1 LAYFKRMPRKTK
13 ITELQ
18 NEDGTVVVQK
28 DVPTIPPAQVP
39 SVTPTAV
46 KAKVKREMTEAQR
59 LNMLKM
65 IEANKVKWEAKRQ
78 AKEEE
83 IMKAKTDK
91 RAKEEE
97 LINAGTHI
105 RVKVLPKK
113 VYKPRAKAIP
123 AEETAT
129 EEEDGEDDTVSFQAK
144 PEVKKK
150 RSQKAPPPSDEET
163 TETETDDDYKN
174 QKRVVRREVKKNL
187 SALKK
192 IDEAL
197 EQSQGNPYLAYLT
210 QRWK

>member
-1 LAYFKRMPRKTK
+1 MPRKTK
-13 ITELQ
+13 ITEMED
-18 NEDGTVVVQK
+18 EDGTVVIQK

-78 AKEEE
+78 AKEDE
-83 IMKAKTDK
+83 IVKAKTDK

-129 EEEDGEDDTVSFQAK
+129 EEEDEEDDTASFQAK
-144 PEVKKK
+144 PQVKR

-187 SALKK
+187 KALKK
-192 IDEAL
+192 IDEVL
-197 EQSQGNPYLAYLT
+197 EQSQGNPYLSYLS

>member
-1 LAYFKRMPRKTK
+1 MPRKTK
-13 ITELQ
+13 ITEMED
-18 NEDGTVVVQK
+18 EDGTVVVQK
-28 DVPTIPPAQVP
+28 DIPTIPPSSVP

-65 IEANKVKWEAKRQ
+65 IEANKVKWEAKRK

-83 IMKAKTDK
+83 EVKAKADK
-91 RAKEEE
+91 RAREEE
-97 LINAGTHI
+97 LIKAGTHI
-105 RVKVLPKK
+105 RVKVQPKRE
-113 VYKPRAKAIP
+113 YKPRAKPIP

-129 EEEDGEDDTVSFQAK
+129 KEEDEESDTGSFQAT
-144 PEVKKK
+144 PQVKR

-163 TETETDDDYKN
+163 TETETDDDYKS

-187 SALKK
+187 KALKK
-192 IDEAL
+192 IDEVL

>member
-1 LAYFKRMPRKTK
+1 MPRKTK

-28 DVPTIPPAQVP
+28 DVQPEIPTV
-39 SVTPTAV
+39 STTAV

-65 IEANKVKWEAKRQ
+65 IEANKVKWEAKR
-78 AKEEE
+78 KEKEDE
-83 IMKAKTDK
+83 IVKAKTDK

-123 AEETAT
+123 VEETAT
-129 EEEDGEDDTVSFQAK
+129 EEEDEEDDTASFQAK
-144 PEVKKK
+144 PQAKK

-187 SALKK
+187 KALKK
-192 IDEAL
+192 IDEVL
-197 EQSQGNPYLAYLT
+197 EQSQGNPYLSYLS

>member
-1 LAYFKRMPRKTK
+1 MSRKTK

-18 NEDGTVVVQK
+18 NEDGTIVIEK
-28 DVPTIPPAQVP
+28 DVQPEIPTI
-39 SVTPTAV
+39 STTAV

-65 IEANKVKWEAKRQ
+65 IEANKVKWEAKRK

-83 IMKAKTDK
+83 EVKAKADK

-97 LINAGTHI
+97 LIKAGTHI
-105 RVKVLPKK
+105 RVKVQPKR
-113 VYKPRAKAIP
+113 VYKPRAKPIQE
-123 AEETAT
+123 EETAT
-129 EEEDGEDDTVSFQAK
+129 EEEDEESDTGSFQAV
-144 PEVKKK
+144 PQVKR

-187 SALKK
+187 KALKK
-192 IDEAL
+192 IDEVL

>member
-1 LAYFKRMPRKTK
+1 MPRKTK

-28 DVPTIPPAQVP
+28 DVQPEIPTV
-39 SVTPTAV
+39 STTAV

-65 IEANKVKWEAKRQ
+65 IEANKVKWEAKR
-78 AKEEE
+78 KEKEDGE
-83 IMKAKTDK
+83 IKAKADK

-123 AEETAT
+123 VEETAT
-129 EEEDGEDDTVSFQAK
+129 EEEDEEDDTASFQAK
-144 PEVKKK
+144 PQAKK

-187 SALKK
+187 KALKK
-192 IDEAL
+192 IDEVL
-197 EQSQGNPYLAYLT
+197 EQSQGNPYLSYLS

>member
-1 LAYFKRMPRKTK
+1 MPLKTK

-28 DVPTIPPAQVP
+28 DVQPEIPTV
-39 SVTPTAV
+39 STTAV

-65 IEANKVKWEAKRQ
+65 IEANKVKWEAKR
-78 AKEEE
+78 KEKEDGE
-83 IMKAKTDK
+83 IKAKADK

-123 AEETAT
+123 VEETAT
-129 EEEDGEDDTVSFQAK
+129 EEEDEEDDTASFQAK
-144 PEVKKK
+144 PQAKK

-187 SALKK
+187 KALKK
-192 IDEAL
+192 IDEVL
-197 EQSQGNPYLAYLT
+197 EQSQGNPYLSYLS

>member
-1 LAYFKRMPRKTK
+1 MPRKTK

-18 NEDGTVVVQK
+18 NEDGTVVIQK
-28 DVPTIPPAQVP
+28 DVQPEIPTV
-39 SVTPTAV
+39 STTAV

-65 IEANKVKWEAKRQ
+65 IEANKVKWEAKR
-78 AKEEE
+78 KEKEDGE
-83 IMKAKTDK
+83 TKAKADK

-123 AEETAT
+123 AEET
-129 EEEDGEDDTVSFQAK
+129 EEEEEEEEKPVFQKK
-144 PEVKKK
+144 PVK

-163 TETETDDDYKN
+163 TETETDGEEYKN

-187 SALKK
+187 KALKK
-192 IDEAL
+192 IDEVL
-197 EQSQGNPYLAYLT
+197 EQSSGNPYLAYLS